1 MKNPFV
7 LLLFFACSPVTPE
20 LTSMSVTEI
29 ANVDSVL
36 TVLDSLNSVRKARA
50 NPNNNAAK
58 KIYAEELFKY
68 RMIDTLG
75 LKFPVIFNKPD
86 SVISARLD
94 SIILKHGHPDSTT
107 DRGRLIGNRIDTF
120 LALTVAQRKAKIKG
134 HRFVGKILYAS
145 RNELIAVVEQINY
158 QINSATKLQAIK
170 KFVIGRLYAQGDASF
185 TAYGF
190 SDATSFDNRVALL
203 RTQYFES
210 EIK

>member
-1 MKNPFV
+1 MKKLVV
-7 LLLFFACSPVTPE
+7 LFLFFACSYNQQ
-20 LTSMSVTEI
+20 SVQAQTQI

-36 TVLDSLNSVRKARA
+36 AVLRELETERYALPD
-50 NPNNNAAK
+50 PTTNAAK
-58 KIYAEELFKY
+58 RIYAEDFFKY

-94 SIILKHGHPDSTT
+94 SIILKHGQPDSTT
-107 DRGRLIGNRIDTF
+107 DRGRLIGNRLDTF
-120 LALTVAQRKAKIKG
+120 LALTAAERKANIKS
-134 HRFVGKILYAS
+134 HKFIGKVLYAS

-158 QINSATKLQAIK
+158 KINSATKLQAIK
-170 KFVIGRLYAQGDASF
+170 KFVIGRLYAQSDPSF
-185 TAYGF
+185 MAYSF
-190 SDATSFDNRVALL
+190 SDVTSFDNKVALL